1 MSMRSQVIG
10 GSALS
15 RLRSISSNRA
25 MAVIL
30 WILSTYTVSLLIEG
44 MRSGSSI
51 YALGNRADGMLS
63 VAVGFLWGSSFLAAI
78 VLQALTT
85 VGERPIWR
93 KQQTDIVAMIAV
105 VVDVATNTA
114 AVYPFTRNFDNT
126 QIWLMIVDVSG
137 VQNNFGPLASLL
149 LALVVGIAMAAGPE
163 KLWSRG

>member
-1 MSMRSQVIG
+1 MTARTMG
-10 GSALS
+10 GSALG
-15 RLRSISSNRA
+15 RLRGISSNRA
-25 MAVIL
+25 MAVVL
-30 WILSTYTVSLLIEG
+30 WVLSTYTVSLLIEA

-51 YALGNRADGMLS
+51 YALGNRADGVLGS
-63 VAVGFLWGSSFLAAI
+63 AVGFLWGSSFLAAI

-105 VVDVATNTA
+105 GVDIATNTA

-126 QIWLMIVDVSG
+126 QIWTMIVDVSG
-137 VQNNFGPLASLL
+137 VQNSFGPLASLV